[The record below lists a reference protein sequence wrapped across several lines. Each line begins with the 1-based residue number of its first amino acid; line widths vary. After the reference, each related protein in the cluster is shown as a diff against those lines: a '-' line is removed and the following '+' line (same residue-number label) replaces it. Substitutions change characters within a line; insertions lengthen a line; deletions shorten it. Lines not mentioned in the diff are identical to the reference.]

1 MRRLLSSLQVRLV
14 AGFAVVLSAALLSVG
29 WYVSGESEREAERS
43 EEQRMEVRVE
53 RVRAAL
59 DEHLAEGRGWA
70 DIQPNVERLGRLLGV
85 RVVLWD
91 DGGKLIG
98 DSHWWLGPG
107 AVDQDGAAWGATLY
121 TEGGEAL
128 GSVALMPIHR
138 FILEELREP
147 VDSDLADHVS
157 EALLWAGLAAGG
169 VGIIAVGVMS
179 RRALSPV
186 RALSAAA
193 EKLGRGDL
201 AQRVKPSSQD
211 EIGRLGHAFNRM
223 AEDLETAERQRRA
236 LLADVAHE
244 LRTPLSNI
252 GGYVEAMRDGLAE
265 PSADTLEIVRQQV
278 AQLTRL
284 VEDLRLLT
292 LAETGELRLDVQLR
306 RMDELMERVSEAFGP
321 RASAKGVSIRC
332 ETATDVPL
340 ASMDRGRVEQVM
352 YNLVDNAVKHTPEG
366 GSVTLA
372 VAGGRP
378 GYVRVSVRD
387 TGEGI
392 DGEALES
399 VFERFYRVDPSRS
412 RVTGGAGLGLTI
424 AKQLIESQGGRI
436 WTESELGRGS
446 AFIFELPSADPVD
459 ERSGKERAVT

>member
-1 MRRLLSSLQVRLV
+1 MLRFLSSLQARLV
-14 AGFAVVLSAALLSVG
+14 AGFAVALSVALLSVG
-29 WYVSGESEREAERS
+29 WYVSGEAGREAERS
-43 EEQRMEVRVE
+43 EALRMEARVE
-53 RVRAAL
+53 RVRLAL
-59 DEHLAEGRGWA
+59 DEHLAQGRGWSG
-70 DIQPNVERLGRLLGV
+70 IQPSVERLGRLLSA
-85 RVVLWD
+85 RVLVWD
-91 DGGKLIG
+91 GNEKLIA
-98 DSHWWLGPG
+98 DSHKLLGPRVWNSG
-107 AVDQDGAAWGATLY
+107 DNWGAQLV
-121 TEGGEAL
+121 TEDGDAI
-128 GSVALMPIHR
+128 GSLALMSLRP
-138 FILEELREP
+138 FLEGELLEP

-169 VGIIAVGVMS
+169 VGIIAVGLMS

-201 AQRVKPSSQD
+201 SQRVKPSSGD

-223 AEDLETAERQRRA
+223 AADLESAERQRKA

-292 LAETGELRLDVQLR
+292 LAETGELRLDVQPG
-306 RMDELMERVSEAFGP
+306 RMDELMERVSETFRP